1 MAQQND
7 TQTPARPSLYDR
19 LGGVYNIAALAE
31 NFIDR
36 IMANPVLNAN
46 PRVQEAHHRVPA
58 AGFKFL
64 VTQLLCALTGG
75 PQHYTGRSMGDA
87 HRHLII
93 TGEEWDAFMEDFR
106 QSLLALQVP
115 DAEQRELNA
124 IFEDSKDE
132 IVIAAF
138 RG

>member
-1 MAQQND
+1 
-7 TQTPARPSLYDR
+7 
-19 LGGVYNIAALAE
+19 
-31 NFIDR
+31 
-36 IMANPVLNAN
+36 
-46 PRVQEAHHRVPA
+46 
-58 AGFKFL
+58 
-64 VTQLLCALTGG
+64 
-75 PQHYTGRSMGDA
+75 
-87 HRHLII
+87 
-93 TGEEWDAFMEDFR
+93 MEDFR